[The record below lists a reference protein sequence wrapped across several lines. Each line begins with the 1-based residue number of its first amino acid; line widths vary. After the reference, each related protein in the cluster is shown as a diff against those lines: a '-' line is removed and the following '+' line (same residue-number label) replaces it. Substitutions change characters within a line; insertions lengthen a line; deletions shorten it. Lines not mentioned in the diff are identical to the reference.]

1 MPAGSTTQ
9 LQSWIELIRAG
20 DTQAREQIIE
30 HSCERLRRLTRKM
43 LRQFARLR
51 RWEETDDVLQ
61 HALIRL
67 HRSLSEVQLE
77 SVRQFLGLAAL
88 QIRRTLIDLSRQHFG
103 EHRQGANHHT
113 DGHGAAADDQGGPLH
128 QAIKPDSV
136 EDWSSFHE
144 AIELLPDE
152 EREVFSLLWYEG
164 LEQAEAAT
172 LLDTSVRT
180 IKRRWQSARCLLF
193 EALDGQKPDG

>member
-1 MPAGSTTQ
+1 MQAGNTTQ
-9 LQSWIELIRAG
+9 LQSWVDLIRAG
-20 DTQAREQIIE
+20 DTQARDQIIE

-43 LRQFARLR
+43 LKQFSRLR

-61 HALIRL
+61 HSLIRL
-67 HRSLSEVQLE
+67 HRSLAEVELE
-77 SVRQFLGLAAL
+77 SVRQYLGLAAL
-88 QIRRTLIDLSRQHFG
+88 QVRRTLIDLSRQHFG
-103 EHRQGANHHT
+103 EHRQGANHYT
-113 DGHGAAADDQGGPLH
+113 DGNGAADDRNGPLH
-128 QAIKPDSV
+128 QPSKPESM
-136 EDWSSFHE
+136 EDWSEFHE
-144 AIELLPDE
+144 AVEALPDE

-193 EALDGQKPDG
+193 EALDGHTPDE